1 MLANNDNIL
10 TNCGMLLNNSGPIRR
25 FSTHVWENARLNTVT
40 YALMY
45 DISFKCFK
53 ILQLYNRD
61 CAHVHSILKKVRTW
75 LLCLTCELLQIDL
88 PFYRNDV

>member
-10 TNCGMLLNNSGPIRR
+10 TNCGKLLKHSGPIRR
-25 FSTHVWENARLNTVT
+25 FSTRIWLKARLNTVT

-45 DISFKCFK
+45 DISFKFFK

-61 CAHVHSILKKVRTW
+61 CVHVHSILKKVRPL
-75 LLCLTCELLQIDL
+75 LLCLACELL
-88 PFYRNDV
+88 